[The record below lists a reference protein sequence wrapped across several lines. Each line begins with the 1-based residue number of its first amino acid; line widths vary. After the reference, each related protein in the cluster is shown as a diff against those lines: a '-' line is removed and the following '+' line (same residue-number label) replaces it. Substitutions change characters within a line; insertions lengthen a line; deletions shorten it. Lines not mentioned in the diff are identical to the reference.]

1 MKSSPNLLV
10 DMIPVNNARHS
21 DEERASGGHFT
32 DGASQEMVLKYT
44 SNFTGGCNFSQ
55 VSIKNEHISSSLKIK
70 KNYKI
75 YSHNPLLLCVV
86 FVIVLSS

>member
-70 KNYKI
+70 KLQDLQ
-75 YSHNPLLLCVV
+75 SQPFVALCCVCNCA
-86 FVIVLSS
+86 